1 MAVRNPEKRLVEAAM
16 KLAAAQ
22 PWNEVGYREIA
33 AAAGVPL
40 AEAWRAAPGRGAI
53 LRHLSRMVD
62 EAVLKEPVALDEG
75 DARDRLFDALMRRFD
90 ALTPY
95 REGLA
100 SVVEAMGRNPAAAL
114 CGGLGLVRSM
124 QAMLVAAGVPAE
136 GLRGRVRA
144 KGLTVVWLATLRT
157 FLRDDS
163 EDLSPT
169 MASLDK
175 QLRRAERVS
184 GWLAGRPTRREE
196 SESGDEAPAEG
207 EPA

>member
-1 MAVRNPEKRLVEAAM
+1 MAVRNPEKRLVDAAM
-16 KLAAAQ
+16 KLAAER
-22 PWNEVGYREIA
+22 PWAEIGYREIA

-40 AEAWRAAPGRGAI
+40 AEAWRAAPGRSAI
-53 LRHLSRMVD
+53 LGHLSRMVD

-75 DARDRLFDALMRRFD
+75 DARDRLFDVLMRRFD
-90 ALTPY
+90 ALGPY

-100 SVVEAMGRNPAAAL
+100 SVVDALGRSPARAL
-114 CGGLGLVRSM
+114 FGGLVLLRSM
-124 QAMLVAAGVPAE
+124 QAMLIAAGVPAE
-136 GLRGRVRA
+136 GLRGQLKA
-144 KGLTVVWLATLRT
+144 KGLAVVWLATLRT

-175 QLRRAERVS
+175 QLRRAERLY
-184 GWLAGRPTRREE
+184 GWLGRRRTRRE
-196 SESGDEAPAEG
+196 SEGPDETAGG